1 MGAEG
6 RIAFEPS
13 GKGRCHQKI
22 GGDRLQQLAVR
33 WAERGV
39 GLVERA
45 LRLTTLPQG
54 SRDRG
59 VLRPV
64 IRIKRDLGLISKRP
78 QEAFGLVKHIREP
91 FFCVGHTCLRF
102 QPG

>member
-1 MGAEG
+1 MSLRERKMASE
-6 RIAFEPS
+6 
-13 GKGRCHQKI
+13 I

-54 SRDRG
+54 SRDHG

-64 IRIKRDLGLISKRP
+64 IRSK
-78 QEAFGLVKHIREP
+78 EIEG
-91 FFCVGHTCLRF
+91 
-102 QPG
+102 